1 MSDLPGAPTTKVT
14 ADVVIWFPNRE
25 IVLIKRGNPP
35 FKGDWALPGGHVEYN
50 ESVEDCAVR
59 ETKEETGLDVRLEGL
74 IGIYSEP
81 GRDPRGHYVTA
92 VFAGTPTG
100 GEMQAD
106 TDAAEIIRI
115 PVDSFKDYTLAFD
128 HARIIQDAINGVLTR
143 TPR

>member
-1 MSDLPGAPTTKVT
+1 MSSHSDSPITKVT

-35 FKGDWALPGGHVEYN
+35 FKGNWALPGGHVEYN
-50 ESVEDCAVR
+50 ESLEVCAIR

-74 IGIYSEP
+74 VGIYSEP

-92 VFAGTPTG
+92 VFAGIPIG

-106 TDAAEIIRI
+106 TDASEIIRI
-115 PVDSFKDYTLAFD
+115 PVDTYTNYTLAFD
-128 HARIIQDAINGVLTR
+128 HAQIIQDAIKGVLTR
-143 TPR
+143 KPR